1 MKMPFLNSVFLYDI
15 HLGWFSWKFV
25 YIGLI
30 DWNPALVRIMVFA
43 LNRQQTIS
51 LTNDGIVC
59 RCIHVTFSPKDAD
72 SWTILNLGPDSIYS
86 WYLTS
91 IGYPILGIPLSYL
104 HNGISYT
111 QLNSTQKCLYVI
123 CKNIHTITLGVWN
136 PWRVCLT
143 PLIFS
148 I

>member
-1 MKMPFLNSVFLYDI
+1 MKMPFLNSVF
-15 HLGWFSWKFV
+15 FV
-25 YIGLI
+25 WYSFGLI
-30 DWNPALVRIMVFA
+30 FMKICLHRPNWLKSSIGSDNVFA
-43 LNRQQTIS
+43 LNRQQTII

-59 RCIHVTFSPKDAD
+59 WCIHVTFSPKDAD

-86 WYLTS
+86 WYPTS

-111 QLNSTQKCLYVI
+111 QLNSIQKCLYVI